1 MMMVKRKRPDK
12 ATLVIVV
19 LVMLAIVLTVKQ
31 FPKKAVSLIPEKMLN
46 FSCSV
51 ARESISGA
59 EEIDLTNTQKKA
71 LLEEMEE
78 ILIVRQGFSEG
89 RIGPYDKYIYRVCF
103 ENKQMISEKKGYF
116 ECEIDD
122 CGKIYTQQGSYR
134 MIGDFSGVLTLLD
147 GLF

>member
-1 MMMVKRKRPDK
+1 MCGRDFLK
-12 ATLVIVV
+12 A
-19 LVMLAIVLTVKQ
+19 
-31 FPKKAVSLIPEKMLN
+31 
-46 FSCSV
+46 
-51 ARESISGA
+51 ESGHTI
-59 EEIDLTNTQKKA
+59 N
-71 LLEEMEE
+71 
-78 ILIVRQGFSEG
+78 
-89 RIGPYDKYIYRVCF
+89 IYRVCF